1 MPLEPVFEFEYE
13 KLIIKGF
20 IFELY
25 IKDAEFDVA
34 EELFHKSLSWFLS
47 DNDWKE
53 VGGSEFN

>member
-1 MPLEPVFEFEYE
+1 VPLEPVFEFEHE

-34 EELFHKSLSWFLS
+34 EELFHKSLS
-47 DNDWKE
+47 
-53 VGGSEFN
+53 